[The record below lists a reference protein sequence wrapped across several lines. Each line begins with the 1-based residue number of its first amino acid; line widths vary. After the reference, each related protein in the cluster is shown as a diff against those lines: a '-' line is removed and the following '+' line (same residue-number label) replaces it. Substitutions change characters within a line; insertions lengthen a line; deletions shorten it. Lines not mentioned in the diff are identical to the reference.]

1 MRGLVDEREE
11 SLFTIVPENIKVF
24 NRILMSY
31 TVNVEVKEQVFE
43 ILAFVTDSSPEA
55 REMIA
60 KNFGLMGIIV
70 GVLQHMT
77 NQ

>member
-1 MRGLVDEREE
+1 MVDERDE

-31 TVNVEVKEQVFE
+31 TVSVEVKEQVFE